1 MSDDYIVK
9 PVYKALQVLD
19 CLGDGGRSMALTEI
33 SHRIGI
39 PKTTVFRYLRTLEA
53 CGYVDRDGDTDVY
66 SLGIRLYELGRAVN
80 ERLHFREIA
89 MPYMEN
95 LRDRFNETVNLGV
108 LEGEEVIYLEMV
120 ESRHS
125 LRMQAEVGSRDPV
138 YTTALGKTILAYLP
152 EDQRELHLPADLTP
166 RTENTRTDRVALEAD
181 LQRTRERGFALDNQE
196 NELGARCVGVPIFDS
211 AGRVVAAMSVSS
223 PVSRLTEERE
233 QDIIEGLMEAGEEV
247 SRKLGS
253 VK

>member
-19 CLGDGGRSMALTEI
+19 CLGDGGRGMALTEI
-33 SHRIGI
+33 SHRVGI

-53 CGYVDRDGDTDVY
+53 CGFVDHDRDADIYT
-66 SLGIRLYELGRAVN
+66 LGLRLYELGRAVN
-80 ERLHFREIA
+80 KRLHFREIA
-89 MPYMEN
+89 IPYMKN
-95 LRDRFNETVNLGV
+95 LRDQFNETVNLGV
-108 LEGEEVIYLEMV
+108 LDGDEVIYLEMV
-120 ESRHS
+120 ESRYA

-138 YTTALGKTILAYLP
+138 YTTALGKTILAHLP
-152 EDQRELHLPADLTP
+152 EEQRELYLQATLTP
-166 RTENTRTDRVALEAD
+166 RTENTLTDRAALEAD
-181 LQRTRERGFALDNQE
+181 LERTRECGYALDNQE

-211 AGRVVAAMSVSS
+211 DGCVVAAMSVSS

-233 QDIIEGLMEAGEEV
+233 QDIIERLLEAGEEV